1 MRTQRFFPALMTM
14 ALCGASLPAAAPAG
28 DSAVRPAPALEQDY
42 PYQPIPF
49 TEVRFD
55 DVFWA
60 PRVEINRTVTIP
72 HAFEQCETSRRFY
85 HFERAAKVLRGE
97 PLEDRSPPGLSF
109 DDTDPY
115 KVLEGAAFGLA
126 VEYDPEM
133 DAYLDKVIAL
143 IASAQ
148 EPDGYLFTTRTINP
162 EKPHAWAGP
171 ERWIYVKRLSH
182 ELYNMGHLYEA
193 AVAHYQAT
201 GKRSLLDVAVKNA
214 ELLCETFGPGKNE
227 DAPGHQ
233 IIEMALV
240 RLYRATGER
249 RYLDLAKFFLD
260 TRGPGDG
267 AYSQAHEKVVD
278 QDEAVGHAV
287 RATYMYSGM
296 ADVAA
301 LTGDRAYVEAM
312 DRIWDNMASKKLYL
326 TGGIGATAS
335 GEAFGPNYVLPNMTA
350 YAETCAAIG
359 NVYWNHRMFLL
370 HGDGKYIDVMERA
383 LYNGLISGVSLDGTR
398 FFYPNPLESRGQHE
412 RRPWFGCACCPG
424 NVARFLASVPGYVY
438 AKRGDALYVNLY
450 AGGTGSVEL
459 NDTAVEVKQETN
471 YPWDGR
477 VTMTIN
483 PEQAGAFT
491 VCLRI
496 PGWARNQPVP
506 TDLYRY
512 LDTSDAQPTVGVNGE
527 PVPLEVADGY
537 VRLARRWEAG
547 DRIELNLPM
556 PVRRVVAHE
565 NVAANR
571 DRIALERG
579 PIVFCIEGA
588 DSPTGQ
594 VRNMIIDPEAPVTT
608 EFRPDLLGG
617 VEVLTFPVSVVGRD
631 DEDRR
636 LVESEVEVTA
646 IPYSVWC
653 NRGPNEMVVWL
664 PTRKEDAVVAA
675 RPTIASESRVTAS
688 PGTGRPASV
697 VSRLEPRS
705 SQDKEND
712 FYHWWPRKGTSEWMQ
727 FEFEKPTALS
737 AIEVYWLDDTGS
749 GECRVP
755 ASWRLLYR
763 DGDDWK
769 PVVDSNGYATEKDMY
784 NRTAFTGV
792 TTRAVRME
800 VQLQRNWSAGVLQ
813 VRFD

>member
-1 MRTQRFFPALMTM
+1 MKALLFVFWATPLL
-14 ALCGASLPAAAPAG
+14 LCVPLAAPAADPSPEG
-28 DSAVRPAPALEQDY
+28 VDYAVQQDY
-42 PYQPIPF
+42 PYQPVPF

-55 DVFWA
+55 DAFWA
-60 PRVEINRTVTIP
+60 PRIEINRTVTIP
-72 HAFEQCETSRRFY
+72 HAFEKCDETRRFY

-126 VEYDPEM
+126 VEYDAAM

-171 ERWIYVKRLSH
+171 ERWINVKRLSH

-214 ELLCETFGPGKNE
+214 DLLCETFGPGKNE

-267 AYSQAHEKVVD
+267 EYSQAHKKVVD

-287 RATYMYSGM
+287 RATYMYAGM

-301 LTGDRAYVEAM
+301 LTGDAAYVEAM
-312 DRIWDNMASKKLYL
+312 HRIWDNMASKKLYL

-370 HGDGKYIDVMERA
+370 HGDGKYIDVMERT
-383 LYNGLISGVSLDGTR
+383 LYNGLISGVSLDGKE
-398 FFYPNPLESRGQHE
+398 FFYPNPLESRGQH
-412 RRPWFGCACCPG
+412 RRSPWFGCACCPG
-424 NVARFLASVPGYVY
+424 NIARFLASVPGYVY

-450 AGGTGSVEL
+450 AGGTANIEL
-459 NDTAVEVKQETN
+459 NGAAVRVRQETR

-477 VTMTIN
+477 VTIAVD
-483 PEQAGAFT
+483 PEQAAEFT
-491 VCLRI
+491 VALRI
-496 PGWARNQPVP
+496 PGWARNRPVP

-512 LDTSDAQPTVGVNGE
+512 ADTSDTQPTVEVNGR
-527 PVPLEVADGY
+527 PVSLEVADGY
-537 VRLARRWEAG
+537 VRVARRWEAG
-547 DRIELNLPM
+547 DRIELDLPM
-556 PVRRVVAHE
+556 AVRRVVAHE
-565 NVAANR
+565 NVAATRN
-571 DRIALERG
+571 RIALERG
-579 PIVFCIEGA
+579 PIVYCVEAA
-588 DSPTGQ
+588 DSPTGT
-594 VRNMIIDPEAPVTT
+594 VRNLIVAPDASIATA
-608 EFRPDLLGG
+608 FRPDLLGG
-617 VEVLTFPVSVVGRD
+617 VEVLTFAASVVGRD
-631 DEDRR
+631 DDDR
-636 LVESEVEVTA
+636 LAVEAEVEVA
-646 IPYSVWC
+646 AVPYAVWC

-664 PTRKEDAVVAA
+664 PTDKENAVVAA

-697 VSRLEPRS
+697 VSRLEPRN
-705 SQDKEND
+705 SQDKENE

-727 FEFEKPTALS
+727 FDFAQPTALS

-755 ASWRLLYR
+755 RSWRLLYR
-763 DGDDWK
+763 DGDAWK

-784 NRTAFTGV
+784 NRTAFTEV
-792 TTRAVRME
+792 TTRAVRLE
-800 VQLQRNWSAGVLQ
+800 VELQPHWSAGVLQ
-813 VRFD
+813 VRFE